1 MKEEKKLP
9 MYGVG
14 PLYVA
19 VVMAITAALIILHCC
34 GVLASGAIGALGLR
48 ILFYILGGLLI
59 AFGIVLWVL
68 AVLVDKIDRD
78 IESNKLKTT
87 GIYAAVRNPIYAAF
101 LYACTGALLCCAN
114 WWMLAAP
121 VVFYLY
127 LTVLMIFT
135 EEKWLKAMFGQEY
148 IAYCKTVNRC
158 IPRFVKRGEHQ

>member
-34 GVLASGAIGALGLR
+34 GVLASGAIGTLGLR
-48 ILFYILGGLLI
+48 ILFYLLGGLLI
-59 AFGIVLWVL
+59 SFGIVLWVL

-87 GIYAAVRNPIYAAF
+87 GIYAAVRNPINAAV

-148 IAYCKTVNRC
+148 ISRT
-158 IPRFVKRGEHQ
+158 VKRSTAVFRGL